1 MSVNERDVREGA
13 TLFTHSTASQVERR
27 IMLISFERLRERG
40 KEGNAVLKDV
50 KAVIVSRQDV
60 LQDESQNM
68 YIMS

>member
-1 MSVNERDVREGA
+1 
-13 TLFTHSTASQVERR
+13 
-27 IMLISFERLRERG
+27 MLISFERLRERG